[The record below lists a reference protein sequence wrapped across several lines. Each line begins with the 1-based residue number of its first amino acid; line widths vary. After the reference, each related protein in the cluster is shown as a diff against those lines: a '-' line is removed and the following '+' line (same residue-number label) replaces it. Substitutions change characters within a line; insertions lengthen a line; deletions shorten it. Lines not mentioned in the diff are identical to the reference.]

1 MDFDRTFLSSAN
13 FTLMGTLPI
22 GRLFPLFWRTA
33 MKKQIQ
39 PKDLY
44 QQITDQ
50 IVEALEQGMMPW
62 QRPWDNGFPS
72 MVIPCNGESGRLYS
86 GINVLLLWMSSL
98 QKGFKQRKWV
108 TFQGANH
115 LGGQVRAGEKSTVI
129 IFYKKKQ
136 FEEKDNDGNI
146 VFDKN
151 GEPKTK
157 SLVSIRGHHLFNIE
171 QCDGLEKYHEEISEP
186 ETSSEMISRPDLDVL
201 PARMGMQLYNKAQ
214 DRACYIP
221 KRDCIVMP
229 DFEKFNTADDY
240 YATLLHECGHATGHK
255 DRLDRDGVARFD
267 KFGSERYAFEELIA
281 ELTSAFTCAH
291 MNVCNN
297 ISQNAAYIDHWI
309 QALKSDKKA
318 IFRASSQA
326 REATQ
331 YLVDKFNQEEC
342 LAA

>member
-1 MDFDRTFLSSAN
+1 
-13 FTLMGTLPI
+13 
-22 GRLFPLFWRTA
+22 
-33 MKKQIQ
+33 MKTQTQ

-44 QQITDQ
+44 QQITNQ
-50 IVEALEQGMMPW
+50 IVDALEQGTMPW
-62 QRPWDNGFPS
+62 QRPWNNDFPS

-86 GINVLLLWMSSL
+86 GINVLLLWMSAIR
-98 QKGFKQRKWV
+98 KNFTQRKWV

-129 IFYKKKQ
+129 IFYKPN
-136 FEEKDNDGNI
+136 FIEEKDDEGNI
-146 VFDKN
+146 VFDEN
-151 GEPKTK
+151 GEPKMKT
-157 SLVSIRGHHLFNIE
+157 SVFIRGHHVFNIE
-171 QCDGLEKYHEEISEP
+171 QCDGLEKYYEAFPEP
-186 ETSSEMISRPDLDVL
+186 EKSSDMLPRPDLDVL
-201 PARMGMQLYNKAQ
+201 PLKMGMQLYNKAQ

-255 DRLDRDGVARFD
+255 DRLNRDGIVKFD

-291 MNVCNN
+291 LNIRNN
-297 ISQNAAYIDHWI
+297 ISQNAAYIESWI
-309 QALKSDKKA
+309 NTLKSDKKA

-331 YLVDKFNQEEC
+331 FLLNAHESALPEEEK